1 MFTID
6 GGGHLRQP
14 PEVVF
19 DFLADLRNE
28 NEWNPDVKNV
38 RLVTGEPIGAGTAFE
53 ETVRGAGTMLIRHT
67 GFERPRRL
75 TLVCE
80 SPRIDMGFGF
90 DFAAA
95 EDGGTDF
102 TVQAEVRPKGAVRI
116 FEPLLAM
123 AFRSSMKKRPAQMQA
138 ALDRRRGAS
147 G

>member
-14 PEVVF
+14 PEEVF

-28 NEWNPDVKNV
+28 DEWNPDVKNV
-38 RLVTGEPIGAGTAFE
+38 RLVTGEPIGAGSAFE
-53 ETVRGAGTMLIRHT
+53 ETVRGTGTMLIRHT

-80 SPRIDMGFGF
+80 SSRMDMGFGF
-90 DFAAA
+90 DLTPAD
-95 EDGGTDF
+95 DGGTDLA
-102 TVQAEVRPKGAVRI
+102 VHAEVRPKGALRI
-116 FEPLLAM
+116 VEPVLA
-123 AFRSSMKKRPAQMQA
+123 AVFRSAMKKRPAQMQA
-138 ALDRRRGAS
+138 ALDRRRGGA